1 MASRP
6 PGRRRA
12 TTFVFFGVAP
22 TRHSAQAGPKICAG
36 AAAQNQFRSPPAGG
50 GGRYDEGCT
59 IRFAPLFH
67 AALKIWMDGVEDARW
82 AEGGV

>member
-36 AAAQNQFRSPPAGG
+36 AARRQRRRAVRRGLYNPLL
-50 GGRYDEGCT
+50 
-59 IRFAPLFH
+59 APLFH